1 MKKSEPLRIT
11 GGNVK
16 WRNCYGKQY
25 GGSSKRIIIWPTSR
39 YMSKDTESRDMKRY
53 LYTHIHSS
61 IIHKSQKMSSQRS
74 NKWTDKQNVVYTH
87 QLSLKREWRH
97 QLHLNFFKNYI
108 KKRNDVW
115 IHAMIRTDLN
125 NITLTE
131 IKNKYWMIP
140 LTIIQILY
148 DSTYNLGYLEQAN
161 SETKYRGYQRLD
173 GGGNGNYFLN
183 G

>member
-16 WRNCYGKQY
+16 WCNCYGKQY